1 MDMSG
6 YGIAARKYLEILDP
20 IIQKRNINF
29 KIYSCLGA
37 VLDES
42 AFTAKEKEL
51 INKYSFND
59 NKEIED
65 FIQNS
70 DYECVWHMPTPM
82 ALMADKR
89 FKTTKN
95 IETPVLMNIISSSKR
110 NHHLVVW
117 ETTDISKE
125 WKETIDWFKP
135 DSIITACEMNVDM
148 FSRYCD
154 DVLLAPHPVFN
165 IEDAGISPMNLPYD
179 LNNKFV
185 IFSMSQW
192 THRKGF
198 DKLLKAF
205 TAELGD
211 QEDCVLI
218 LKTFPSG
225 EARTP
230 QDIANMVNGIRNG
243 VLKENRKN
251 NVVLIPDYVH
261 ESNINWLY
269 KNSDIFALLPRGEG
283 FGLTVFESILN
294 GLPVLVPAE
303 GGHLDYI
310 SKDSK
315 FMVDGMWD
323 TCVTTDVAYPIDSE
337 WFESNISS
345 ARKKMRLAYEMW
357 KSDNLK
363 QEGEKLKKH
372 LLSSENFKP
381 NKIAGDIIDFVT
393 REQLNTQSDKE
404 LKRAKLR
411 RKISTTSDLQ
421 TQVDILKDSYKGDTA
436 YILNCGPS
444 LNEYSED
451 FLKDFLSDKLTLSV
465 KQAYNKFP
473 TVSDFHFFNCANL
486 PMPICEPILQHY
498 KYDEKNRPIIIA
510 SSNYDL
516 HKRWSN
522 CQKQDLFFKIPI
534 RTEINNEFVTITKKF
549 DDYLLSNSLTRPCG
563 PGIMLETVIFMA
575 VHLGVKKIVGIGWDL
590 TMDKVNEDTY
600 QHFYGNTQNLFNRGD
615 ILDWEIEA
623 GRTSSEDVCYWLK
636 DLGIELQLA
645 SSTSTLYEGI
655 ERIKLN

>member
-1 MDMSG
+1 
-6 YGIAARKYLEILDP
+6 
-20 IIQKRNINF
+20 
-29 KIYSCLGA
+29 
-37 VLDES
+37 
-42 AFTAKEKEL
+42 
-51 INKYSFND
+51 
-59 NKEIED
+59 
-65 FIQNS
+65 
-70 DYECVWHMPTPM
+70 MPTPM
-82 ALMADKR
+82 ALMADER
-89 FKTTKN
+89 FKTPKN
-95 IETPVLMNIISSSKR
+95 IETPVLMNIICSSER

-125 WKETIDWFKP
+125 WKETIDWFRP
-135 DSIITACEMNVDM
+135 DSIITACNMNVDM
-148 FSRYCD
+148 YSKYSD
-154 DVLLAPHPVFN
+154 NVLLAPHPIFDVEQ
-165 IEDAGISPMNLPYD
+165 IESIPMNLPYD
-179 LNNKFV
+179 LNDKFV

-205 TAELGD
+205 TTELGD

-230 QDIANMVNGIRNG
+230 QDIANTVNEIRNG
-243 VLKENRKN
+243 ILKENRKN
-251 NVVLIPDYVH
+251 NVILIPDYVH

-294 GLPVLVPAE
+294 GLPVLVPSE
-303 GGHLDYI
+303 GGHIDYI

-345 ARKKMRLAYEMW
+345 AREKLRLAYNMW
-357 KSDNLK
+357 KSGDLK
-363 QEGEKLKKH
+363 SEGAKLKEE
-372 LLSSENFKP
+372 LLINKNFQP
-381 NKIAGDIIDFVT
+381 DKIAQDIVDFVT
-393 REQLNTQSDKE
+393 RNNSSIQSTKE
-404 LKRAKLR
+404 TKRTELR
-411 RKISTTSDLQ
+411 RKIATTSDLQ
-421 TQVDILKDSYKGDTA
+421 KQVDILKDSYKGETA

-444 LNEYSED
+444 LSEYPEET
-451 FLKDFLSDKLTLSV
+451 LKEFLSDKLTLSV

-473 TVSDFHFFNCANL
+473 EISDFHFFNCANL
-486 PMPICEPILQHY
+486 PMPICAPVLQHY
-498 KYDEKNRPIIIA
+498 KYDEKNRPIVIA

-516 HKRWSN
+516 NKRWSN

-534 RTEINNEFVTITKKF
+534 RTEINNEFITITKKF
-549 DDYLLSNSLTRPCG
+549 DDYLLSKSLTRPCG

-623 GRTSSEDVCYWLK
+623 GRTSSEDVYHWLK
-636 DLGIELQLA
+636 GLGIELQLA

-655 ERIKLN
+655 ERIKLIGRNNEII